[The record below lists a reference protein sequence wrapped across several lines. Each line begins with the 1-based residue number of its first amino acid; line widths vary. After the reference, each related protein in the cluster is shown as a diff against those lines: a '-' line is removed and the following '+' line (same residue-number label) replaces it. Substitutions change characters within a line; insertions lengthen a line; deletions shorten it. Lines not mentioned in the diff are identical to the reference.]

1 MKIEYKDWLSEAY
14 SGEVR
19 KLSHYTTKEKII
31 GITPMLFNRVMKP
44 RKPNHKRRIVVQKR
58 IAKLQKYI
66 KRAWNG
72 YSFGRV
78 KAK

>member
-1 MKIEYKDWLSEAY
+1 MKTEYKDYLHEAY
-14 SGEVR
+14 RGEVR
-19 KLSHYTTKEKII
+19 KLSHHTAKEKII

-44 RKPNHKRRIVVQKR
+44 RKPNAKRRVVVQKR
-58 IAKLQKYI
+58 IAKLLRYV

-72 YSFGRV
+72 YSFGKV